1 MTRINLAVDVM
12 GGDSGPLTTIEGI
25 YKASK
30 IHPKV
35 NFRLFGNKKKIFDEL
50 KKYKS
55 FKSFEIF
62 HTEEFVKSND
72 APVDALRK
80 LKNSSL
86 RLAINDVYNQKS
98 DGIISAGNTGAL
110 MAISKFV
117 LKTIPGIS
125 RPAIAGLM
133 PTLRG
138 ENIILDLGA
147 NIDCTHENLIQFAIM
162 GEVFSKLV
170 LSRKKPKVAIL
181 NVGSE
186 EIKGNST
193 VKRTFE
199 ELEKNVKEINFHGF
213 VEGNDINKGE
223 VDVVVTDG
231 FSGNIALKTA
241 EGVADLI
248 LNFLKNAYES
258 SFIAKLGYILSKP
271 ALNRFKARI
280 DPRKYNGAI
289 LLGLNGI
296 VVKSHGGTD
305 SFGFSNAISVAVG
318 LIEKDYNSEIKNTL
332 TKHSSFFNSK

>member
-1 MTRINLAVDVM
+1 MRQINLAVDVM
-12 GGDSGPLTTIEGI
+12 GGDKGPTTTIEGI

-30 IHPKV
+30 IYPSV
-35 NFRLFGNKKKIFDEL
+35 NFRLFGNRPLVLKEL
-50 KKYKS
+50 ER
-55 FKSFEIF
+55 FKSFENFELF
-62 HTEEFVKSND
+62 HTDQVVRSND
-72 APVDALRK
+72 GPVDALRK
-80 LKNSSL
+80 LKKSSL
-86 RLAINDVYNQKS
+86 RLAINDVYEKKS
-98 DGIISAGNTGAL
+98 DGLVSAGNTGAL

-133 PTLRG
+133 PTMRG

-147 NIDCTHENLIQFAIM
+147 NIECTHENLIQFAIM

-170 LSRKKPKVAIL
+170 LAKKKPKVAIL

-186 EIKGNST
+186 EIKGNT
-193 VKRTFE
+193 IVRKTFE
-199 ELEKNVKEINFHGF
+199 ELEKNVKEIDFYGF

-258 SFIAKLGYILSKP
+258 SLIAKLGYILSKP

-305 SFGFSNAISVAVG
+305 SFGFSNAISVALG
-318 LIEKDYNSEIKNTL
+318 LIENNYNSEIKNIL
-332 TKHSSFFNSK
+332 TKHSSLFNLK